1 MHTKL
6 GLSICLGII
15 AGSMGMATSAQ
26 AFSFTT
32 NFTAELS
39 APDTAKG
46 NIWLD
51 SVEFGGTTVSKFGF
65 VDRVNIIENDL
76 WIGGNTGAGSAD
88 RGDLANGLVQELLTN
103 EGAVEALGNPNLNNI
118 LDGEDRGAFKMNV
131 WFDKAV
137 DNLFFWERGLN
148 SAMEIQAI
156 DKLGNIISNSNLLT
170 LNSRTWDYAGFSIDT
185 TEIGGAQRVGSLGVS
200 LADLGLSSAIAG
212 IQVTAD
218 RTSFF
223 NGPDWKVVGSA
234 AAVPEPGTVM
244 GLGAIASGLLVSGRR
259 KKAQKG

>member
-1 MHTKL
+1 MRTKFS
-6 GLSICLGII
+6 LSICLGII
-15 AGSMGMATSAQ
+15 AGSMGMAASAQ

-32 NFTAELS
+32 NFTEDLID
-39 APDTAKG
+39 PDAAKG
-46 NIWLD
+46 NIWLN
-51 SVEFGGTTVSKFGF
+51 SVEFGGTTVSNFSF

-76 WIGGNTGAGSAD
+76 WIRGNSGAASAD
-88 RGDLANGLVQELLTN
+88 RGDLAVGLVQELLTDA
-103 EGAVEALGNPNLNNI
+103 GALTALGNNNLNNI
-118 LDGEDRGAFKMNV
+118 IDGEDRGAFEMNV

-148 SAMEIQAI
+148 SAMTIQAI
-156 DKLGNIISNSNLLT
+156 DKSGNMIGNLLT
-170 LNSRTWDYAGFSIDT
+170 IDSRTWDYAEFDLNT
-185 TEIGGAQRVGSLGVS
+185 MEIGGTQRVGSLGVS

-212 IQVTAD
+212 IQVSAD

-234 AAVPEPGTVM
+234 ASVPEPGTVM
-244 GLGAIASGLLVSGRR
+244 GLGAIASGMLVSSRR